1 MHAMGAT
8 LAHSHRVHPI
18 ALYPTPRAPPL
29 CEQDK
34 IEAIA
39 RSYGAAGVSY
49 SPEAE
54 AQIAKYT
61 TMGFDRLPIWWGRW
75 GASQGRRGLGRG
87 LPRRHAPRSQ
97 PSARRAPITYAG
109 RPPPPPPPRPPKKH
123 PPPPPPACAWPKLTA
138 APIRHPPPFHS
149 MAKTQYSF
157 SHDAKLKGAPEG
169 FILPIR
175 DVRASAGAGFIF
187 PLVGSMMTMPGL
199 PTRPGYYDIDI
210 DAATGRVLGLS

>member
-1 MHAMGAT
+1 MHAKGAT

-97 PSARRAPITYAG
+97 PSARRAPITYAPA
-109 RPPPPPPPRPPKKH
+109 RPPQHAHGPNSPPRPS
-123 PPPPPPACAWPKLTA
+123 AT
-138 APIRHPPPFHS
+138 PPFRS